1 MKTRKSP
8 MTETES
14 WEIIQNMIANAKQD
28 VKDDGYFLLLWGWL
42 VLVASIGHYLLL
54 TLTDFAHPYAVWSLM
69 LVGIVATI
77 WKVSKYRK
85 QRVKTYVGTI
95 MQSLWL
101 AVFVG
106 IIITLIGAGFE
117 IGFRAAYPII
127 LILYGIG
134 IFISGSLFR
143 FTPLIIGAV
152 GTWSLALV
160 AFFVPFQT
168 QLLLLALATMISYII
183 PGFLL
188 KSQYTHE

>member
-1 MKTRKSP
+1 

-14 WEIIQNMIANAKQD
+14 WEIIQRMIANAKQD
-28 VKDDGYFLLLWGWL
+28 FKDDGYFLLLWGWL
-42 VLVASIGHYLLL
+42 VLVASTGHYLLL
-54 TLTDFAHPYAVWSLM
+54 TLTDFAHPYAMWSLM

-77 WKVSKYRK
+77 WKVNKYQK
-85 QRVKTYVGTI
+85 ERVKTYVGTL

-106 IIITLIGAGFE
+106 IMITLVAAAFTIGYQV
-117 IGFRAAYPII
+117 AYPVI
-127 LILYGIG
+127 LVLYGVG
-134 IFISGSLFR
+134 IFVSGSLFR

-152 GTWSLALV
+152 GTWVLALV

-183 PGFLL
+183 PGYLL
-188 KSQYTHE
+188 KSQYNNHE